1 MNEYMIPPLPTVP
14 RYTVHAHDTV
24 QGVSYRLP
32 RHCQYSLTALSV
44 EQHRAHTYTHTS
56 TIEQYSISLPTLYYN
71 RTMVRSTTARFFV
84 DILVAQYRLPV
95 RSGVPVQWIIFSAVC
110 CVLVSTGVNFK
121 QSYRYLPSVS
131 NPNNFYLFVYIK
143 LTCTSSQQKP
153 TDATLV

>member
-56 TIEQYSISLPTLYYN
+56 TIEQYSISLSTLYYN

-84 DILVAQYRLPV
+84 GICRSLPV
-95 RSGVPVQWIIFSAVC
+95 RSGVPSEQYNGYHLQC
-110 CVLVSTGVNFK
+110 CMLCIGIDRRQLQTIVPVLTECL
-121 QSYRYLPSVS
+121 QS
-131 NPNNFYLFVYIK
+131 
-143 LTCTSSQQKP
+143 
-153 TDATLV
+153 

>member
-1 MNEYMIPPLPTVP
+1 MIPPLPTVP

-32 RHCQYSLTALSV
+32 RHFQYSLTALSV

-84 DILVAQYRLPV
+84 GIGRSLPV
-95 RSGVPVQWIIFSAVC
+95 RSGVPNEQYNGSSSVLYAVYWYRPASTSNNRTGTYRVSPILIIFIC
-110 CVLVSTGVNFK
+110 L
-121 QSYRYLPSVS
+121 
-131 NPNNFYLFVYIK
+131 YI
-143 LTCTSSQQKP
+143 LN
-153 TDATLV
+153 

>member
-84 DILVAQYRLPV
+84 DILVAHYRYVAEYRTNSTMDHLQCCMLCIGID
-95 RSGVPVQWIIFSAVC
+95 RRQLQTIVPVLTEC
-110 CVLVSTGVNFK
+110 L
-121 QSYRYLPSVS
+121 QS
-131 NPNNFYLFVYIK
+131 
-143 LTCTSSQQKP
+143 
-153 TDATLV
+153 